1 MINEYKAKRYCKED
15 LSKIENYEQAVNDTT
30 QVWDLHHRDEVKV
43 LPSGISVIR
52 SRQELKEDGRYY
64 NCPANELI
72 FLTHTEHARL
82 HNKGKLNPM
91 YGKTHT
97 AEARKKVSD
106 ANKGKPSWNKD
117 KTMSE
122 EFSRKMSEVKKGQVP
137 WNKGKRGIYSEET
150 RKKISESHKG
160 RIPWNK
166 GKKGLIY
173 KKYRKRT
180 DINNNVMVTS
190 TTSLN

>member
-1 MINEYKAKRYCKED
+1 MINIKKAQKYCKED

-30 QVWDLHHRDEVKV
+30 QVWDLHHRTEIWWNCTKKDLIEN
-43 LPSGISVIR
+43 
-52 SRQELKEDGRYY
+52 ECYY
-64 NCPANELI
+64 NRKACELI
-72 FLTHTEHARL
+72 FLTHAEHTRI
-82 HNKGKLNPM
+82 HNSGELNSM

-97 AEARKKVSD
+97 QEARKKISES
-106 ANKGKPSWNKD
+106 NKGRPPWNKG

-137 WNKGKRGIYSEET
+137 WNKGKTMSEEY
-150 RKKISESHKG
+150 RIKMSESCKG

-166 GKKGLIY
+166 GKKGLKY

-180 DINNNVMVTS
+180 DINNNVTVTS